1 MAHFAELDE
10 NNIVIAVWKI
20 NNEDI
25 LDENGIESE
34 QLGINLCKNLYG
46 EEKRFVQTSYNN
58 NFRGRYATLGFIY
71 EETYNAFM
79 PIKPYPSWNI
89 DPIELLYLAPVPYP
103 NDGLGYS
110 WDEATLSW
118 YRNPEEDP
126 LIFD

>member
-58 NFRGRYATLGFIY
+58 KFRGRYTTLGFIY
-71 EETYNAFM
+71 DETYNAIR
-79 PIKPYPSWNI
+79 PIKAYTRCNI
-89 DPIELLYLAPVPYP
+89 NGIELL
-103 NDGLGYS
+103 
-110 WDEATLSW
+110 
-118 YRNPEEDP
+118 
-126 LIFD
+126 

>member
-25 LDENGIESE
+25 LDENGTESE
-34 QLGINLCKNLYG
+34 QIGINLCKNLYG

-79 PIKPYPSWNI
+79 PPKPYPSWNI

-103 NDGLGYS
+103 NDGLGYA
-110 WDEATLSW
+110 WDEATLTW

-126 LIFD
+126 LIFE